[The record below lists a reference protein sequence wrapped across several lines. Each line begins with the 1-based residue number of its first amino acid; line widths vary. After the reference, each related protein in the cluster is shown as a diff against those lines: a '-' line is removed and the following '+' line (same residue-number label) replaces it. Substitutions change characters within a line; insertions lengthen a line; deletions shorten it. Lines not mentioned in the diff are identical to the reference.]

1 MHATFD
7 ELEYLSLIQANSQVA
22 RTNINQNRLLFDDIS
37 SRSHVLRDLRLAAP
51 TPLNRATSARNGLA
65 ITKGRSDIRSVV
77 HVLLVRTFK
86 VALGY
91 HLLNS

>member
-51 TPLNRATSARNGLA
+51 TRRP
-65 ITKGRSDIRSVV
+65 
-77 HVLLVRTFK
+77 
-86 VALGY
+86 
-91 HLLNS
+91 